1 MATYDWKP
9 KGSLKGPKGDKG
21 DPFAIA
27 KTYASVSAMNA
38 GFATDGVK
46 TGSFVLIDTG
56 DVDDPD
62 NSKLYVKGDSAYT
75 FVTDLSGA
83 QGIQGPQG
91 ARGEQGPKGETGAQ
105 GPQGI
110 QRPKGDT
117 GAKGDVGLQGPKG
130 DKGETGA
137 QGPTGPKGA
146 TGAQG
151 PAGPGITFG
160 TGAPHGTAAPGAAY
174 VDVST
179 GMAYSYEA

>member
-1 MATYDWKP
+1 MATYDWRP

-56 DVDDPD
+56 NVDNPD

-91 ARGEQGPKGETGAQ
+91 ARGEQD
-105 GPQGI
+105 
-110 QRPKGDT
+110 PKGDT
-117 GAKGDVGLQGPKG
+117 GCTTGTSAPSGTAVSGSVYINASTGDVYRFQ
-130 DKGETGA
+130 
-137 QGPTGPKGA
+137 
-146 TGAQG
+146 
-151 PAGPGITFG
+151 
-160 TGAPHGTAAPGAAY
+160 
-174 VDVST
+174 
-179 GMAYSYEA
+179 